1 MFSHEDPAYGLIELI
16 TRPLE
21 ANVAH
26 DQNTAELLRYERL
39 QEKLDRLPPEI
50 PDFTDHA
57 TLRQAGVIREL
68 QPAVAEVMS
77 CFQSGINGRHEDLLR
92 ACAFLERA
100 LYRCWEDEI

>member
-1 MFSHEDPAYGLIELI
+1 MSAGLIELI

-26 DQNTAELLRYERL
+26 DQTTAELLRHERL
-39 QEKLDRLPPEI
+39 QEKLDRQPREI

-92 ACAFLERA
+92 ACAHLERA
-100 LYRCWEDEI
+100 LFRCYEDEV